1 MRSAVVALATEEIVT
16 RELAATL
23 ASSLC
28 TAGRISTLIWVSEH
42 TNPCIAPPPVTA
54 GVDVLTINTVDQ
66 GRPWFP
72 DFPLLNLT
80 RHIAPKLKKFE
91 VVYGLTSGH
100 PLMHA
105 ICEGRHS
112 PGAAPYFVAVLDYL
126 STEHRD
132 PGLSASVIARR
143 FGEKYVLTHCDLIVC
158 LGAAGCQQL
167 ANLGVAPPTSR
178 ILSSNIQTLQA
189 LFDKVETQARAVAD
203 GRTERARSIMHATNT
218 SLTICLSHSER
229 AGNATRVLQALDQ
242 QSSTNFSVIAVDSS
256 TLIES
261 ATAFAQLMEHY
272 RGRGWT
278 YRHEPQCGKARA
290 IALSVARAS
299 SKYLMF
305 IDTDDAPEP
314 RLVERTL
321 EAAELSGDDLLEI
334 WSSEVADP
342 DGLSQAQDDRTSPT
356 PAIRA
361 SYGRD
366 LVNAMGGN
374 GDTNPVFLVR
384 RTAFDAVGG
393 YPTGL
398 VAGCERQA
406 LAVRFAAAGYCCDV
420 LPEILNTRRVTCDVA
435 SRDVIREGDSL
446 RRAFDERLN
455 TINMQSFAMTFQT
468 IARELRETEQAVE
481 ARQRDLTRRFPIPAA
496 HERLRLLMLVSSFPY
511 PPTSGCLQRW
521 WAMIRFLGQRHDLTL
536 VTFCSSEQS
545 RQRPELLRYCRSVYA
560 AAFGGA
566 ELPGVERMPYP
577 VRERMRVT
585 MRDALRS
592 IPSNLYDAALIDTIF
607 LAPFRVEISTPT
619 ILGVQN
625 IESRLLMQAAQI
637 DLPGPITTGFH
648 NIEREAELMRDYE
661 DQVWPQFAVRSAV
674 TAQDRDEIQRRSK
687 TGQTI
692 LVENGTN
699 PELWLADARPDTDRI
714 IFFGNLGYYPN
725 IDGILNFWHDIWP
738 RVVRRRPS
746 VELVVAGSC
755 ATTELRNLAQQ
766 PGFVLVED
774 PPDIREVAAM
784 ASVSI
789 VPLRLGS
796 GTNLKILDSMA
807 LGLPV
812 VSTSI
817 GCAGLSVKDGE
828 HLIVRD
834 SAVDFAEGVDLLLG
848 AANLWRRIR
857 QNGKAA
863 VAERYRWDRVL
874 APLESAL
881 WNLAR

>member
-1 MRSAVVALATEEIVT
+1 MALATEEVVT

-23 ASSLC
+23 ASGLGV
-28 TAGRISTLIWVSEH
+28 AGRTSTLIWVSEH
-42 TNPCIAPPPVTA
+42 RDRYIAPPQVTA
-54 GVDVLTINTVDQ
+54 GVDILMINAVEPGQ
-66 GRPWFP
+66 PWYP
-72 DFPLLNLT
+72 DFPLLNLA
-80 RHIAPKLKKFE
+80 RHIAPKLREFE

-105 ICEGRHS
+105 IRERRYS
-112 PGAAPYFVAVLDYL
+112 SAAWPYFVAVLDDV
-126 STEHRD
+126 SNEHRD
-132 PGLSASVIARR
+132 PALSASAIARR
-143 FGEKYVLTHCDLIVC
+143 FGEKYVLTYCDLIVC
-158 LGAAGCQQL
+158 LGTAGYQQL
-167 ANLGVAPPTSR
+167 RNLGLALPTSR
-178 ILSSNIQTLQA
+178 VLSSNVGTLQS
-189 LFDKVETQARAVAD
+189 LFDEVDTQARAIAAA
-203 GRTERARSIMHATNT
+203 RTERASGLMRTTSA

-229 AGNATRVLQALDQ
+229 PGNAARVLQALDR
-242 QSSTNFSVIAVDSS
+242 QSSANFSVIAVDSGTS
-256 TLIES
+256 VES

-272 RGRGWT
+272 CGRGWT

-290 IALSVARAS
+290 IALSIARAS

-334 WSSEVADP
+334 WSTEVADP
-342 DGLSQAQDDRTSPT
+342 DGLSQAKDDRTSRA

-361 SYGRD
+361 SYGLD
-366 LVNAMGGN
+366 LVKSMGGD

-384 RTAFDAVGG
+384 RAAFDAVGG

-398 VAGCERQA
+398 VAGRERQA
-406 LAVRFAAAGYCCDV
+406 LAVRIAMAGYCCDV
-420 LPEILNTRRVTCDVA
+420 LPEILNTRRVTRDVA
-435 SRDVIREGDSL
+435 SREATREGDSL

-468 IARELRETEQAVE
+468 IARDLREAEQEVE
-481 ARQRDLTRRFPIPAA
+481 TRQRDLARRFSIPAVR
-496 HERLRLLMLVSSFPY
+496 ERLRLLMLVSSFPY
-511 PPTSGCLQRW
+511 PPTSSCLRRW

-545 RQRPELLRYCRSVYA
+545 RRRSELLRYCRSVYA
-560 AAFGGA
+560 AAFGGP
-566 ELPGVERMPYP
+566 ELPGAERMPYP

-607 LAPFRVEISTPT
+607 LAPFHVEISAPT

-625 IESRLLMQAAQI
+625 IKSRLLTQAEQV
-637 DLPGPITTGFH
+637 DRPGPITTGLH
-648 NIEREAELMRDYE
+648 NIEREAKLMRDYE

-699 PELWLADARPDTDRI
+699 PELWLADARPDTNRI

-725 IDGILNFWHDIWP
+725 IDGIRHFWHDIWP
-738 RVVRRRPS
+738 HVVRRRPS
-746 VELVVAGSC
+746 VKLVVAGNC
-755 ATTELRNLAQQ
+755 ATMELRNLAQQ
-766 PGFVLVED
+766 SGFVLVED

-789 VPLRLGS
+789 VPLRLS
-796 GTNLKILDSMA
+796 LGTNLKILDSMA

-834 SAVDFAEGVDLLLG
+834 SAVDFAEGVDQLLG

-874 APLESAL
+874 APLESAF